1 MVKKSD
7 VIDLST
13 FTYEQLVE
21 RLEELTNEMSG
32 SSVGIETVSSLY
44 EEAECVKVEAEL
56 RIAKVRE
63 QVEKL
68 TAPATDG

>member
-1 MVKKSD
+1 MTKKTELA
-7 VIDLST
+7 DLSAL
-13 FTYEQLVE
+13 TYEQLIE
-21 RLEELTNEMSG
+21 RLEQLTTEMSS

-44 EEAECVKVEAEL
+44 EEAERVKNEAEL

-68 TAPATDG
+68 TAPDA